1 VSSAILD
8 ARSFIEEGLAFV
20 ALGPGVSAAILG
32 GALLLGRPLSER
44 TTGRLVVWGSS
55 LALLLTAALVV
66 AWLSLG
72 GAPIPVHFGRWFHVG
87 AYDFEVSALVDG
99 LSLTMLSVTGAIIA
113 LVARFS
119 VRYLH
124 REAGYQRYFL
134 LLCLFT
140 IGMHVLVMAGS
151 FDLLFMGWEVV
162 GISSLL
168 LISFFR
174 HRGGPV
180 RGAVRAMVSYRVA
193 DVGLLVAG
201 VLLHEFAGSAEFSAA
216 FGLDPWPTATAHLA
230 HGGATVVVLALLL
243 SVMGKSAQLPL
254 SGWLPRAMEGP
265 TPSSALFYGSL
276 SVHAGVYL
284 LLRAAP
290 LLDASPVGAAAVAL
304 VGGTTALYA
313 TVVGRTQADAK
324 SALAFATIAQVGL
337 MLVSIG
343 LGFYRFALFHM
354 VAHASLRVLQ
364 LLRTPSALRDAQEI
378 RAALA
383 RAPEAR
389 PSLLARMMPKPML
402 ARFFHLALHRFFVD
416 EMLHRFFIKPFLGAS
431 RGLDRLERR
440 WAAVLSGWGTPPAS
454 SNESSVEGDARVSVA
469 EDSAPVVK
477 GGGA

>member
-1 VSSAILD
+1 MEPRTFVEDS
-8 ARSFIEEGLAFV
+8 LAFV
-20 ALGPGVSAAILG
+20 ALGPGLAAGAIG
-32 GALLLGRPLSER
+32 GAMLLGRPLSER
-44 TTGRLVVWGSS
+44 ATGRLVVWGSS
-55 LALLLTAALVV
+55 VALLLTAGLIV
-66 AWLSLG
+66 AWTALG
-72 GAPIPVHFGRWFHVG
+72 GVPIPVHFGRWFHVG

-99 LSLTMLSVTGAIIA
+99 LSLTMLAVTGIIIT

-124 REAGYQRYFL
+124 REGGYQRYFL

-162 GISSLL
+162 GMSSLL

-174 HRGGPV
+174 HRTGPV
-180 RGAVRAMVSYRVA
+180 RGVLRAMVSYRVA

-201 VLLHEFAGSAEFSAA
+201 VFLHEFAGSAEFSAA
-216 FGLDPWPTATAHLA
+216 FGLDPWPTATAHLT
-230 HGGATVVVLALLL
+230 HGSATVVVLALLL

-290 LLDASPVGAAAVAL
+290 LLDASPVGAVAVGV
-304 VGGTTALYA
+304 VGGTTAVYA
-313 TVVGRTQADAK
+313 TVVGRTQPDAK

-343 LGFYRFALFHM
+343 MGFYRFALFHM
-354 VAHASLRVLQ
+354 VTHASLRVLQ

-383 RAPEAR
+383 KAPYAR
-389 PSLLARMMPKPML
+389 PSLVARLLPAPTL
-402 ARFFHLALHRFFVD
+402 ARFYHLALHRFFLD
-416 EMLHRFFIKPFLGAS
+416 ELLHRFVVRPFLGAS
-431 RGLDRLERR
+431 QGLDRLERR
-440 WAAVLSGWGTPPAS
+440 WTAVLSGWGAPAAS
-454 SNESSVEGDARVSVA
+454 AADAQPRTSLPQDSLPQESVT
-469 EDSAPVVK
+469 VK
-477 GGGA
+477 RGGA